1 MVPYLYSVCL
11 WSCLHAKKAFM
22 CLEWRNTTSIR
33 LTVRLGLLLLLLLLL
48 KPLLLLLLLLL
59 FLQFVGGF
67 GRLYWGQNGGFE
79 KCEYDQRMS
88 IIEPVCSTPLI
99 CSSFS
104 LSLSLS
110 FRGFQ
115 RRPEPARRATR
126 KCPTRSDKC
135 DAAPA

>member
-22 CLEWRNTTSIR
+22 CLEWWRNTTSIR
-33 LTVRLGLLLLLLLLL
+33 LTVRLGLLLLLLMLLE
-48 KPLLLLLLLLL
+48 PHLLLLLLLLL

-67 GRLYWGQNGGFE
+67 GWLCWGQNGGFE

-104 LSLSLS
+104 LSLS

-135 DAAPA
+135 DAAHA